1 VNAVFRMALDL
12 NRLAMARSLLE
23 RGAEVDH
30 RNERG
35 STPLMQAAYS
45 GDLEVAR
52 FLLDAGADPTI
63 KNQHDYT
70 ALDYARERNHPEIA
84 RMLSASDRQ

>member
-1 VNAVFRMALDL
+1 
-12 NRLAMARSLLE
+12 
-23 RGAEVDH
+23 
-30 RNERG
+30 
-35 STPLMQAAYS
+35 MQAAYS

-84 RMLSASDRQ
+84 RMLNAPADGE